1 MKSCRN
7 LAMVL
12 ALLGALVGALAWSA
26 VDAFAQAKERFTI
39 YMVFWRGC
47 EEACEGFKDYLTK
60 SGMDAEL
67 IVRNAGR
74 DKGKLPGYV
83 EEARALAADL
93 VVTWGTSVT
102 RGIAGTLADAGDPRF
117 MNDIPVV
124 FMVVADP
131 IGSNIIESYEKTG
144 RDNVTGTRNRVPE
157 AVNINTIRSYYPAF
171 KRLGILYNTNENN
184 SVVKVKE
191 VAALAGKMNF
201 ELVAL
206 ELELGADGKPDP
218 ESIPLR
224 VAELQ
229 AAGVDFIYLGSSS
242 FLDVHRDIFTR
253 SAVDHGIPV
262 LSPYERLVRD
272 SHALMSIAARYQDVG
287 ALAGRQ
293 AKSILIDGKKPG
305 DLPVLSVDQ
314 YAYVVN
320 MTTAKKLNMFPSV
333 EMLQI
338 AEIVE

>member
-1 MKSCRN
+1 MTRLKRIGLIAVVASVLFWP
-7 LAMVL
+7 LAH
-12 ALLGALVGALAWSA
+12 A
-26 VDAFAQAKERFTI
+26 DAQAKKTFII
-39 YMVFWRGC
+39 YMVMWRGC
-47 EEACEGFKDYLTK
+47 EEACNGFKEYIGEK
-60 SGMDAEL
+60 GIDANL
-67 IVRNAGR
+67 VIRNANR
-74 DKGKLPGYV
+74 DKSKLPGFV
-83 EEARALAADL
+83 EEARSLHADL
-93 VVTWGTSVT
+93 VITWGTSVT
-102 RGIAGTLADAGDPRF
+102 RGIAGTLSDRGDSRF
-117 MNDIPVV
+117 INDTPLV

-131 IGSNIIESYEKTG
+131 IGSKIIESYEKTG

-157 AVNINTIRSYYPAF
+157 SVNIMTIRSYYPAF

-191 VAALAGKMNF
+191 VAALAKKMDF

-206 ELELGADGKPDP
+206 ELELGEDGKPRS
-218 ESIPLR
+218 ESIPVRMADLR
-224 VAELQ
+224 

-242 FLDVHRDIFTR
+242 FLDVHRDIFTK
-253 SAVDHGIPV
+253 SAVDHGMPV

-293 AKSILIDGKKPG
+293 AKSILVDGKKPG

-333 EMLQI
+333 EILQF
-338 AEIVE
+338 AETVE

>member
-1 MKSCRN
+1 MTRLKRIGLIAVVASVLLWP
-7 LAMVL
+7 LAH
-12 ALLGALVGALAWSA
+12 A
-26 VDAFAQAKERFTI
+26 DAQAKKTFII
-39 YMVFWRGC
+39 YMVMWRGC
-47 EEACEGFKDYLTK
+47 EEACNGFKEYISEK
-60 SGMDAEL
+60 GIDANL
-67 IVRNAGR
+67 VIRNANR
-74 DKGKLPGYV
+74 DKSKLPGFV
-83 EEARALAADL
+83 EEARALHADL

-102 RGIAGTLADAGDPRF
+102 RGVAGTLSDRGDSRF
-117 MNDIPVV
+117 INDTPLV

-131 IGSNIIESYEKTG
+131 IGSKIIESYEKTG
-144 RDNVTGTRNRVPE
+144 RDNITGTRNRVPE
-157 AVNINTIRSYYPAF
+157 SVNIKTIRSYYPAF

-191 VAALAGKMNF
+191 VAVLAKKMNF

-206 ELELGADGKPDP
+206 QLELGEDGKPKP
-218 ESIPLR
+218 ESIPVRMADLR
-224 VAELQ
+224 

-242 FLDVHRDIFTR
+242 FLDVHRDIFTK
-253 SAVDHGIPV
+253 SAVDHGMPV

-293 AKSILIDGKKPG
+293 AKSILVDGKKPG

-333 EMLQI
+333 EILQF
-338 AEIVE
+338 AETVE

>member
-1 MKSCRN
+1 MTRLKRIGLIVVVASVLFWP
-7 LAMVL
+7 LAHT
-12 ALLGALVGALAWSA
+12 
-26 VDAFAQAKERFTI
+26 DAQAKKTFTI
-39 YMVFWRGC
+39 YMVMWRGC
-47 EEACEGFKDYLTK
+47 EEACNGFKEYIGK
-60 SGMDAEL
+60 KGIDANL
-67 IVRNAGR
+67 VVRNANR
-74 DKGKLPGYV
+74 DKSKLPGFV
-83 EEARALAADL
+83 EEARALHADL

-102 RGIAGTLADAGDPRF
+102 RGVAGTLSDQGDSRF
-117 MNDIPVV
+117 INDTPLV

-131 IGSNIIESYEKTG
+131 IGSKIIESYEKTG
-144 RDNVTGTRNRVPE
+144 RDNLTGTRNRVPE
-157 AVNINTIRSYYPAF
+157 SVNIMTIRSYYPAF

-191 VAALAGKMNF
+191 VAALAKKMNF

-206 ELELGADGKPDP
+206 ELELGEDGKPKP
-218 ESIPLR
+218 ESIPVRMADLR
-224 VAELQ
+224 

-242 FLDVHRDIFTR
+242 FLDVHRDIFTK
-253 SAVDHGIPV
+253 SAVDHGMPV

-293 AKSILIDGKKPG
+293 AKSILVDGKKPG

-333 EMLQI
+333 EILQF
-338 AEIVE
+338 AETVE

>member
-1 MKSCRN
+1 MTRLKRIGL
-7 LAMVL
+7 LAVVASVL
-12 ALLGALVGALAWSA
+12 FWPLAHA
-26 VDAFAQAKERFTI
+26 DAQAKKTFTI
-39 YMVFWRGC
+39 YMVMWRGC
-47 EEACEGFKDYLTK
+47 EEACNGFKEYIGK
-60 SGMDAEL
+60 NGIDANL
-67 IVRNAGR
+67 IVRDANR
-74 DKGKLPGYV
+74 DKSKLPEFV
-83 EEARALAADL
+83 EEARALDADL

-102 RGIAGTLADAGDPRF
+102 RGVAGTLSDQGDSRF
-117 MNDIPVV
+117 INDIPLV

-131 IGSNIIESYEKTG
+131 IGSKIIESYEKTG
-144 RDNVTGTRNRVPE
+144 RHNITGTRNRVPE
-157 AVNINTIRSYYPAF
+157 SVNINTIRSYYPAF

-184 SVVKVKE
+184 SVVKVE
-191 VAALAGKMNF
+191 EIAALAKPMNF

-206 ELELGADGKPDP
+206 ELELGEDGKPKP
-218 ESIPLR
+218 ESIPVR
-224 VAELQ
+224 MAELQ

-242 FLDVHRDIFTR
+242 FLDVHSDIFTK
-253 SAVDHGIPV
+253 SAVDHGMPV

-293 AKSILIDGKKPG
+293 VKSILVDGKKPG

>member
-1 MKSCRN
+1 MTRLKRIGLIAVVASVLLWP
-7 LAMVL
+7 LAH
-12 ALLGALVGALAWSA
+12 A
-26 VDAFAQAKERFTI
+26 DAQAKKTFII
-39 YMVFWRGC
+39 YMVMWRGC
-47 EEACEGFKDYLTK
+47 EEACNGFKEYISEK
-60 SGMDAEL
+60 GIDANL
-67 IVRNAGR
+67 VIRNANR
-74 DKGKLPGYV
+74 DKSKLPGFV
-83 EEARALAADL
+83 EEARALHADL

-102 RGIAGTLADAGDPRF
+102 RGVAGTLSDRGDSRF
-117 MNDIPVV
+117 INDTPLV

-131 IGSNIIESYEKTG
+131 IGSKIIESYEKTG
-144 RDNVTGTRNRVPE
+144 RDNITGTRNRVPE
-157 AVNINTIRSYYPAF
+157 SVNIMTIRSYYPAF

-191 VAALAGKMNF
+191 VAALTKKMNF

-206 ELELGADGKPDP
+206 QLELGEDGKPKP
-218 ESIPLR
+218 ESIPVRMADLR
-224 VAELQ
+224 

-242 FLDVHRDIFTR
+242 FLDVHRDIFTK
-253 SAVDHGIPV
+253 SAVDHGMPV

-293 AKSILIDGKKPG
+293 AKSILVDGKKPG

-333 EMLQI
+333 EILQF
-338 AEIVE
+338 AETVE

>member
-1 MKSCRN
+1 MKTSKTFAATLVMMN
-7 LAMVL
+7 
-12 ALLGALVGALAWSA
+12 ALLLP
-26 VDAFAQAKERFTI
+26 FATLEVQAKEAFTI

-47 EEACEGFKDYLTK
+47 EEACEGFKEYIAK
-60 SGMDAEL
+60 KGVDAEL
-67 IVRNAGR
+67 VMRNADR
-74 DKGKLPGYV
+74 DKKKLPGFV
-83 EEARALAADL
+83 DEARALKADL

-102 RGIAGTLADAGDPRF
+102 RGIAGTLSDVGNPRF
-117 MNDIPVV
+117 INDTPVV

-131 IGSNIIESYEKTG
+131 IGSNIIVSYEKTG

-157 AVNINTIRSYYPAF
+157 AVNINTIRSYHPAF
-171 KRLGILYNTNENN
+171 KRLGLLYNTNEHN
-184 SVVKVKE
+184 SVVKAKE
-191 VAALAGKMNF
+191 LAALTEKMNF

-206 ELELGADGKPDP
+206 ELELGTDGKPRP
-218 ESIPLR
+218 ESIPVR
-224 VAELQ
+224 VAELK

-242 FLDVHRDIFTR
+242 FLDVHRDLFTQ

-272 SHALMSIAARYQDVG
+272 SHALLSIAARYQDVG

-293 AKSILIDGKKPG
+293 AESILIGGKKPG

-320 MTTAKKLNMFPSV
+320 MTTAKKLNLFPSV
-333 EMLQI
+333 EILQI
-338 AEIVE
+338 AETVE